1 MSQNN
6 DSVRIR
12 IRIASLVWIPIA
24 VALICRYYV
33 VQVKKHDYYFSEAKK
48 RYTSVRRTIGR
59 RGEILDRDG
68 YLIVGNRPCVSISC
82 SPSEIASPV
91 KRMKLAHILSRHLD
105 KPAAYYSERLVPTR
119 PVRDKDG
126 NIVRDRDGSPKMRKN
141 QYLQLGRT
149 VPMDAAAA
157 LKAQLAANGIP
168 SGAFSFQDTYM
179 RTYPKKRML
188 ANVIG
193 YLDIVDDSVKPR
205 SGLEKQ
211 LSDETEPETGR
222 IEVERAR
229 DGIPLNYGL
238 QNIRES
244 RDGKNIYLTISEPIQ
259 SILEE
264 ELDAAFE
271 KWNPDTLYAAIADP
285 EGNILALA
293 QRPNFDPGDRS
304 TLTKEARE
312 RGAVRTLIAENSY
325 EPGSIMK
332 PFSIAK
338 ALDWG
343 VVTPDQRIDCEKGR
357 WIYMRRPMTDTH
369 PYDRLSVAEVIQKSS
384 NIDTAKIA
392 LMLGSDRVCKALSLF
407 GFGTKTGLP
416 FPIEVRGS
424 RPVIREGDAITVT
437 RMPIGYAIRVT
448 PLQILRA
455 YCTLANGGRFPK
467 MRLIDRIVDPATG
480 EVETVP
486 KGDGVQVFERPEAL
500 KALIE
505 MMITVTQNGGTAVQA
520 HVRGYDVAGKTGTS
534 RKHGGR
540 KVGYL
545 PGQYY
550 ASFAGFVPAK
560 NPRMVMVITADHPRG
575 ASYGG
580 VVSGPIFART
590 AERVL
595 KLLNVPPDHPEELED
610 TKKSAPKKPVQAA
623 SSAVRPEPAPKRKP
637 EPKPVIQHE
646 KAAPPSGRANRKN
659 RPAKVLKPHPASPS
673 GRGAAPGPGKTA
685 KPEFVPMAPIPD

>member
-6 DSVRIR
+6 DAVRIR
-12 IRIASLVWIPIA
+12 IRIAALLWIPIA

-33 VQVKKHDYYFSEAKK
+33 VQIKKHDYYFSEAKK
-48 RYTSVRRTIGR
+48 RYTSVKRTIGR

-91 KRMKLAHILSRHLD
+91 KRRKLAYILARHLD
-105 KPAAYYSERLVPTR
+105 KPEAYYYERLAPTR
-119 PVRDKDG
+119 PMRGKDGKILLDKDG
-126 NIVRDRDGSPKMRKN
+126 KPRMRKN
-141 QYLQLGRT
+141 QYLPLGRT
-149 VPMDAAAA
+149 VAIDTAAS
-157 LKAQLAANGIP
+157 LKEMLAANRIP

-188 ANVIG
+188 ANVLG
-193 YLDIVDDSVKPR
+193 YVDIVDDSVKPR

-222 IEVERAR
+222 IEVEHAR
-229 DGIPLNYGL
+229 DGIPLDYGL

-271 KWNPDTLYAAIADP
+271 KWRPDTLYAAIADP

-304 TLTKEARE
+304 TLTPEAIRV
-312 RGAVRTLIAENSY
+312 AIRTLIAENSY

-343 VVTPDQRIDCEKGR
+343 VVTPHQQIDCEKGR
-357 WIYMRRPMTDTH
+357 WIYMNRAMTDTH

-384 NIDTAKIA
+384 NIGTAKIA
-392 LMLGSDRVCKALSLF
+392 LMLGVKRVCEALSLF
-407 GFGTKTGLP
+407 GFGTRTGLP

-424 RPVIREGDAITVT
+424 RPVIREGDGLTVT

-455 YCTLANGGRFPK
+455 YCTLANGGKFPK
-467 MRLIDRIVDPATG
+467 MRLIDRIVDPVTG
-480 EVETVP
+480 EVEIVP
-486 KGDGVQVFERPEAL
+486 KGESVQVF
-500 KALIE
+500 
-505 MMITVTQNGGTAVQA
+505 G
-520 HVRGYDVAGKTGTS
+520 RGRG
-534 RKHGGR
+534 HEQEGR
-540 KVGYL
+540 QHPAD
-545 PGQYY
+545 PGH
-550 ASFAGFVPAK
+550 F
-560 NPRMVMVITADHPRG
+560 R
-575 ASYGG
+575 
-580 VVSGPIFART
+580 
-590 AERVL
+590 
-595 KLLNVPPDHPEELED
+595 
-610 TKKSAPKKPVQAA
+610 
-623 SSAVRPEPAPKRKP
+623 
-637 EPKPVIQHE
+637 QHE
-646 KAAPPSGRANRKN
+646 LSLQRQFF
-659 RPAKVLKPHPASPS
+659 S
-673 GRGAAPGPGKTA
+673 
-685 KPEFVPMAPIPD
+685 

>member
-6 DSVRIR
+6 DAVRIR
-12 IRIASLVWIPIA
+12 IRIASLLWIPIA
-24 VALICRYYV
+24 IALICRYYV

-48 RYTSVRRTIGR
+48 RYTSVKRTIGR

-82 SPSEIASPV
+82 SPSEIASPI
-91 KRMKLAHILSRHLD
+91 KRRKLAYILARYLD
-105 KPAAYYSERLVPTR
+105 KPEAYYYERLAPTR
-119 PVRDKDG
+119 PMRDRAGKILLDKDG
-126 NIVRDRDGSPKMRKN
+126 NPQMRKN
-141 QYLQLGRT
+141 QYLPLGRT
-149 VPMDAAAA
+149 VPIDTAAAM
-157 LKAQLAANGIP
+157 KEMLAANRIP
-168 SGAFSFQDTYM
+168 AGAFSFQDTYM

-188 ANVIG
+188 ANVLG
-193 YLDIVDDSVKPR
+193 YVDIVDDSVKPR

-211 LSDETEPETGR
+211 LSDETAPEAGR
-222 IEVERAR
+222 VEVEHAR

-271 KWNPDTLYAAIADP
+271 KWRPDTLYAAIADP

-304 TLTKEARE
+304 TLTPEAIRV
-312 RGAVRTLIAENSY
+312 AIRTLIAENSY

-343 VVTPDQRIDCEKGR
+343 VVTPHQLIDCEKGR
-357 WIYMRRPMTDTH
+357 WVYMNRSMTDTH
-369 PYDRLSVAEVIQKSS
+369 PYDKLSVAEVIQKSS
-384 NIDTAKIA
+384 NIGTAKIA
-392 LMLGSDRVCKALSLF
+392 LMLGVKRVCQALSLF

-424 RPVIREGDAITVT
+424 RPVIREGDGLTVT

-455 YCTLANGGRFPK
+455 YCTLANGGKFPK

-486 KGDGVQVFERPEAL
+486 KGDGVQVFEHPEAL
-500 KALIE
+500 NALID
-505 MMITVTQNGGTAVQA
+505 MMITVTCKGGTAVQA
-520 HVRGYDVAGKTGTS
+520 HIKGYDVAGKTGTS
-534 RKHGGR
+534 RKHGG
-540 KVGYL
+540 KGVGYL

-560 NPRMVMVITADHPRG
+560 RPRLVMVVTADHPRG

-580 VVSGPIFART
+580 VVSGPIFAKT

-595 KLLNVPPDHPEELED
+595 KLMNVPPDHPEELEE
-610 TKKSAPKKPVQAA
+610 TKKSAPKKAIPAA
-623 SSAVRPEPAPKRKP
+623 SPAIKSEPPKRKP
-637 EPKPVIQHE
+637 VQ
-646 KAAPPSGRANRKN
+646 
-659 RPAKVLKPHPASPS
+659 PASP
-673 GRGAAPGPGKTA
+673 GREKTPAPNRRATPPSRPVKAVKKQPGSPSVRNGAPKGGKSV